1 MSEPE
6 LQVQLTWN
14 HNVGIG
20 LMATTFIP
28 KGTKVAYYY
37 GNVWNTSKA
46 KKEAGNKLSHFM
58 TIPGTGCSIDGSFDV
73 VLPNVTFPNFEEKH
87 HVPCPLM
94 SLTNS
99 STQYKPANCK
109 LKVDEQDAREYS
121 NHIWLDRTAWLITTK
136 DIQPLEEL
144 IWKYKYI
151 K

>member
-1 MSEPE
+1 MKIEYHNMSEPE

-37 GNVWNTSKA
+37 GNVWNMNKA

-58 TIPGTGCSIDGSFDV
+58 TIPGTGCSIDGSFKI
-73 VLPNVTFPNFEEKH
+73 LFPNQSFLNLETKH
-87 HVPCPLM
+87 KNPCGLM

-99 STQYKPANCK
+99 SRN
-109 LKVDEQDAREYS
+109 
-121 NHIWLDRTAWLITTK
+121 
-136 DIQPLEEL
+136 
-144 IWKYKYI
+144 
-151 K
+151 